1 MKSNIFLLFIYVIN
15 FKLHMWQKSNAPFVS
30 NLNIIPRILGVTSG
44 LSAQRQ
50 SPHKHNTGTHE
61 RREEK
66 NPHSVLST
74 VRGTTM
80 EGKNMHVA
88 RTHIEEESVLNQKTV
103 SRCGS

>member
-1 MKSNIFLLFIYVIN
+1 
-15 FKLHMWQKSNAPFVS
+15 MWQKSNALFVS

-74 VRGTTM
+74 SARYDDGR
-80 EGKNMHVA
+80 KNMHVA